1 MANIAISELNTETTS
16 LGDDDYLLVS
26 KNNGGSFTSAKMKGS
41 VLKGSSG
48 TTSGCNFSSDTVQS
62 ACQTAITNLN
72 VTTSD
77 NINTVIDN
85 SISNAFINSTTI
97 NDIIAINSVKGNFI
111 DWSQAFDLSSGTN
124 RKFVTTNMPFDCIIC
139 WSTIPSTFNLN
150 GVDVRAML
158 SAIGVKQIYVEHGAD
173 LDLMGYG
180 TTSGTLWAV
189 PISYGTSGL
198 TYTNYTLNDFV
209 YGGEHYEWL
218 LDNVF
223 DTMAVYASPSSTNM
237 LSLQPITSQDNLN
250 GTTAKYWQ
258 LRLVVKEGKTA
269 IIGGGGK
276 PKVNNLYTEKYYTAG
291 HNIVSSSANPTAG
304 NYTDKSGR
312 KSVVSSTATLQKRV
326 DICFVTYQKLSAT
339 VIDSACSNYNN
350 ITIDLLDNFIIS

>member
-48 TTSGCNFSSDTVQS
+48 TTGGCNFSSDTVQS

-72 VTTSD
+72 VVTSTNID
-77 NINTVIDN
+77 NLINT

-97 NDIIAINSVKGNFI
+97 NDTIAINSVKGNFI

-139 WSTIPSTFNLN
+139 WSSTPNVFNLN
-150 GVDVRAML
+150 GVDVRTML
-158 SAIGVKQIYVEHGAD
+158 GAIGVKQIYVEHGSD
-173 LDLMGYG
+173 LDLQGYG
-180 TTSGTLWAV
+180 STSGTLWAV
-189 PISYGTSGL
+189 PVSYGTSGL
-198 TYTNYTLNDFV
+198 TYTKYDLTDFV
-209 YGGEHYEWL
+209 IGGEHYDWL
-218 LDNVF
+218 LENVF

-237 LSLQPITSQDNLN
+237 SSLTPIVSQDNLK

-291 HNIVSSSANPTAG
+291 HNVVASNANPTAG
-304 NYTDKSGR
+304 NYSNNSGR
-312 KSVVSSTATLQKRV
+312 KSVVSSTASLQKRV
-326 DICFVTYQKLSAT
+326 DICFVTYQKLSTT
-339 VIDSACSNYNN
+339 VIDSMYSIYDN
-350 ITIDLLDNFIIS
+350 ITVDLLDNFTIS